1 MWEVLAADLSISPQ
15 HCAAVGDVDETKGI
29 ALRFPR
35 YIRTR
40 DDKKSEDA
48 TDSAQ
53 VAQMYRDQFT
63 HKQKAKPAAAGADE
77 DEEEEDAMD
86 ADE

>member
-1 MWEVLAADLSISPQ
+1 MLAADLSISPQ
-15 HCAAVGDVDETKGI
+15 HCAAAGDVDETKGI

-40 DDKKSEDA
+40 DDKKPEDA

-63 HKQKAKPAAAGADE
+63 HKQRAKPAAAAAGGVEDSEDE
-77 DEEEEDAMD
+77 LVDADEEE
-86 ADE
+86 

>member
-1 MWEVLAADLSISPQ
+1 MLAADLSISPQ
-15 HCAAVGDVDETKGI
+15 HCAAAGDVDETKGI

-40 DDKKSEDA
+40 DDKKPEDA

-63 HKQKAKPAAAGADE
+63 HKQKAKSGVA
-77 DEEEEDAMD
+77 D
-86 ADE
+86 ADEGDEDDDAIDADE